1 MFRLAELELDAVPT
15 SAPYARHF
23 IREVLDQWEVPHLK
37 ELAVLLTTELVTN
50 GIVHAST
57 QLQLITALAN
67 VTPEIRV
74 TDLAPHRGVPLAPQD
89 DRAGTRDDADS
100 LREGGRGLVLVDALS
115 DGWGVVMLPQGKCVW
130 CRLNAEIRAPSSPS
144 GGGDYGEHKYDVNH
158 NDQPAR

>member
-23 IREVLDQWEVPHLK
+23 DQGGSRPVGGPHLK

-74 TDLAPHRGVPLAPQD
+74 TDLAPHRGCRSPP
-89 DRAGTRDDADS
+89 
-100 LREGGRGLVLVDALS
+100 GR
-115 DGWGVVMLPQGKCVW
+115 
-130 CRLNAEIRAPSSPS
+130 PSRYS
-144 GGGDYGEHKYDVNH
+144 
-158 NDQPAR
+158 RRC